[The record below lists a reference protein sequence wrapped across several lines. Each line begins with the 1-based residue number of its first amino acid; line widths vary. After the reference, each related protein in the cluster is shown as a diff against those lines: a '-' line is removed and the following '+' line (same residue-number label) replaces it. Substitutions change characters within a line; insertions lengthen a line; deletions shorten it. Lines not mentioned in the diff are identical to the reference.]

1 MYMRY
6 FVAHICK
13 LPVII
18 EPPQERRMNKLLT
31 ILFLINV
38 VTACKQTIVAT
49 ASKQT
54 ITDKQKIAD
63 FKNDFMDKVEM
74 YKPDTLR
81 SDTLT
86 FVREKYPNVRLVKT
100 FTKNR
105 NVVIYDYYYNG
116 TTQLQ
121 STLTYDTLGKPTGVA
136 KQYTKKGVLE
146 YTQDYDKGEWIVFNK
161 KEFPSYELQKK
172 MKIMADSL
180 VSKMYGRDFLIN
192 NTIWSVGS
200 SAIYNENESGNWTDK
215 FEEKPTKFLFR
226 YNVKLDKD
234 NMYDDLIEFELDAN
248 GNFIPNQYEAIFG
261 FENVPENLKGGFKL
275 TCEEAIKQAK
285 QLGLTEN
292 NNTKAVGILRWENF
306 KKPELINGHFRFYV
320 ASRTQ
325 IIENIVPNGRSSR
338 ITKYEVYSFNPWTGD
353 FIEKKN
359 MKSDSS
365 WEKNSGSSTGL
376 MPDNE

>member
-1 MYMRY
+1 
-6 FVAHICK
+6 
-13 LPVII
+13 
-18 EPPQERRMNKLLT
+18 MNKFLT
-31 ILFLINV
+31 IIFLINLA
-38 VTACKQTIVAT
+38 TACKQTIVTT

-54 ITDKQKIAD
+54 ITDNQKIAD

-105 NVVIYDYYYNG
+105 NVVVNDYYYNG

-121 STLTYDTLGKPTGVA
+121 STLTYDTLGKPTSVA

-161 KEFPSYELQKK
+161 KEYPFYDLQKK
-172 MKIMADSL
+172 MKVMADSL
-180 VSKMYGRDFLIN
+180 VSKMYGHAFLIN
-192 NTIWSVGS
+192 NTIWSINS
-200 SAIYNENESGNWTDK
+200 SAIYNEDESGNWTDK
-215 FEEKPTKFLFR
+215 FEAKPTKFLFR
-226 YNVKLDKD
+226 YDVKLDKD
-234 NMYDDLIEFELDAN
+234 NKYDDLIEFELDAN
-248 GNFIPNQYEAIFG
+248 GNFIPNQYEEIFG
-261 FENVPENLKGGFKL
+261 FENVPEHLKGGFKL
-275 TCEEAIKQAK
+275 TYEEAIKQAK

-292 NNTKAVGILRWENF
+292 NHTKTIGFLRWENF
-306 KKPELINGHFRFYV
+306 KKTELINGQFRFYV
-320 ASRTQ
+320 ASKTKT
-325 IIENIVPNGRSSR
+325 IENIVPNGRSNR
-338 ITKYEVYSFNPWTGD
+338 ITKYEVYSFDPWTGK

-359 MKSDSS
+359 MKSVFS

-376 MPDNE
+376 IPDNE